1 MKKNILIA
9 FVVALASFA
18 FINIKT
24 VRAFDC
30 SSGECYCNSSGTQCG
45 LLRNPRGQLTVKSDK
60 SKCGCFSADTDKITS
75 EGVCEYAGTLKVF
88 KILGIVLFL
97 MKIIVPILLLIMGM
111 VGYGKATISGDEK
124 EIKAATSSLIKKAI
138 AAVVVFMIPFVI
150 NGAFSLVGSFSSN
163 KSKFK
168 KCTECINRD
177 ASCDRN
183 INTAVVKGND

>member
-1 MKKNILIA
+1 MKKNSLIA
-9 FVVALASFA
+9 FIIVLFSLA
-18 FINIKT
+18 FINVKT
-24 VRAFDC
+24 ARALDC
-30 SSGECYCNSSGTQCG
+30 SSGECYCNSSGTSCSI
-45 LLRNPRGQLTVKSDK
+45 LRNPRGQLTVKSDK
-60 SKCGCFSADTDKITS
+60 AKCGCITVNTDKVSS
-75 EGVCEYAGTLKVF
+75 ESVCEYAGTLKVF

-97 MKIIVPILLLIMGM
+97 IKIIVPILLLIMGM

-183 INTAVVKGND
+183 INTAEVKGND